1 LDPRKPAE
9 IDIRGAVD
17 KTAPLKIVG
26 KMDTFGSELFLD
38 IKATAKG
45 IDMPT
50 FSPYSGKYVGYTI
63 EKGKLSVDIHYHVE
77 KGELRAENNV
87 FLDQLTLGEK
97 IESPDALSIPVK
109 LALAVLQNS
118 EGEIDVHLPISGSI
132 NDPQFSLG
140 GVIVNAIINL
150 LTKAV
155 TAPFTVLGS
164 LFGGEELSEIGFAPG
179 DATIT
184 AEAESRL
191 KTLSK
196 ALTDRSSLEIEITG
210 RADPSHDP
218 EALKHRMLERKVKVQ
233 KLAEQVKK
241 GQATGDID
249 EVELTPDEYP
259 KYLTL
264 AYKEAKFAKPKNLVG
279 LTKSLPVPEME
290 QLLLANINADDNEM
304 RELAEQRA
312 GAALNWLVEHGGIPS
327 ERIFVLEPK
336 VEVEPDAKKFGGKVE
351 FSLR

>member
-1 LDPRKPAE
+1 M
-9 IDIRGAVD
+9 D

-26 KMDTFGSELFLD
+26 KMDTFGRELFLD
-38 IKATAKG
+38 ITATAKG

-63 EKGKLSVDIHYHVE
+63 EKGKLSVDIHYHIE

-87 FLDQLTLGEK
+87 FLDQLTFGEK
-97 IESPDALSIPVK
+97 IESPDALSIPVN
-109 LALAVLQNS
+109 LALALLKNS
-118 EGEIDVHLPISGSI
+118 AGEIDVHLPVSGSI
-132 NDPQFSLG
+132 NDPEFSLG
-140 GVIVNAIINL
+140 GVIVNAIINM

-155 TAPFTVLGS
+155 TAPFTLLGS
-164 LFGGEELSEIGFAPG
+164 LFGGGEELSEIGFAPG

-184 AEAESRL
+184 PEAESRL
-191 KTLSK
+191 KVLSK
-196 ALTDRSSLEIEITG
+196 ALADRSALELEITG

-233 KLAEQVKK
+233 KLAEQVKQ
-241 GQATGDID
+241 GQAIGDID
-249 EVELTPDEYP
+249 EVELTPDEYR

-264 AYKEAKFAKPKNLVG
+264 AYKEAKFEKPKNVIG
-279 LTKSLPVPEME
+279 LTKSLSVPEME
-290 QLLLANINADDNEM
+290 QLVLANINAGDNEM

-312 GAALNWLVEHGGIPS
+312 MAALNWLVEQGGIAG
-327 ERIFVLEPK
+327 ERVFVLEPK
-336 VEVEPDAKKFGGKVE
+336 IEVEAEARKFGGKVE

>member
-1 LDPRKPAE
+1 
-9 IDIRGAVD
+9 
-17 KTAPLKIVG
+17 
-26 KMDTFGSELFLD
+26 
-38 IKATAKG
+38 
-45 IDMPT
+45 MPT

-63 EKGKLSVDIHYHVE
+63 EKGKLSVDIHYQIE
-77 KGELRAENNV
+77 KGELRAENNI
-87 FLDQLTLGEK
+87 FLDQLTFGDK
-97 IESPDALSIPVK
+97 IESPEALSIPVK
-109 LALAVLQNS
+109 LALSLLKNS

-140 GVIVNAIINL
+140 GVIVNAIVNL

-155 TAPFTVLGS
+155 TAPFTLLGS
-164 LFGGEELSEIGFAPG
+164 LFGGEELSEISFAPG

-184 AEAESRL
+184 PEAENRL

-196 ALTDRSSLEIEITG
+196 ALTDRPSLELEITG

-249 EVELTPDEYP
+249 EVELAPDEYR

-264 AYKEAKFAKPKNLVG
+264 AYKEAKFVKPKNVIG
-279 LTKSLPVPEME
+279 LTKSLSVPEME
-290 QLLLANINADDNEM
+290 QLVLANINAGDNEM

-312 GAALNWLVEHGGIPS
+312 AAALNWIVEHGGIS
-327 ERIFVLEPK
+327 GERVFVLEPK
-336 VEVEPDAKKFGGKVE
+336 IEVEPDAEKSGSKVE